1 MVAIERQFKL
11 HALVAVEKGD
21 VQRIILF
28 LDGQPLFITVIFAVR
43 ILFGYINRYSVSNLG
58 DCHGFLFMC
67 YLNGMDP
74 TKKHCNLFYVF
85 LHLETIWDVIIKCN
99 LTNTG
104 MQLAKLNKGF
114 DVQILE

>member
-43 ILFGYINRYSVSNLG
+43 ILFGYINTYSVNNLG
-58 DCHGFLFMC
+58 DCQVFHVLFEWNGSYQETRQFVLC
-67 YLNGMDP
+67 VLAFRNYLRC
-74 TKKHCNLFYVF
+74 HY
-85 LHLETIWDVIIKCN
+85 
-99 LTNTG
+99 
-104 MQLAKLNKGF
+104 
-114 DVQILE
+114 